1 MFARIAISMTLVLI
15 PGAAL
20 AELQSQT
27 VAATPAPSKDTAP
40 QGALGAV
47 QASLREEA
55 KSIDADIQFVSRPE
69 IEVLIR
75 EGNKRMREGD
85 VLGARQ
91 VYQKAFASGDAAAA
105 LAMGRS
111 YDPIYFAKIVEGNA
125 KPEPDKAFE
134 WYQRAKDAGAAHT
147 ATVRIDDLKQFMRK

>member
-1 MFARIAISMTLVLI
+1 MFARIAISMTFLLF
-15 PGAAL
+15 PGSAL
-20 AELQSQT
+20 AEWQSQAA
-27 VAATPAPSKDTAP
+27 AATPAVSNAMAP
-40 QGALGAV
+40 QAASGVV
-47 QASLREEA
+47 QTSHVQEENP
-55 KSIDADIQFVSRPE
+55 IDADIQFVLRPE

-111 YDPIYFAKIVEGNA
+111 YDPIYLAKIVEGNA

-134 WYQRAKDAGAAHT
+134 CYQRAKDAGAPQT
-147 ATVRIDDLKQFMRK
+147 AGIRIDDLKQFMRK